1 MSKVPTVWDDTVAL
15 GGEMDRYAAL
25 ARRKGDVWYL
35 SAIAG
40 WCGRDASF
48 DTSFLGAGEWTAEIF
63 ADGVNADRD
72 ATDYRHFT
80 QTVKAGEKLAAKI
93 MPGGG
98 FTARLTRK

>member
-1 MSKVPTVWDDTVAL
+1 MALMSLFEAPLQMLCDSPSQYLANRECFDFMSKVPTVWDDTVAL

-48 DTSFLGAGEWTAEIF
+48 DTSTVSES
-63 ADGVNADRD
+63 
-72 ATDYRHFT
+72 AT
-80 QTVKAGEKLAAKI
+80 L
-93 MPGGG
+93 
-98 FTARLTRK
+98 